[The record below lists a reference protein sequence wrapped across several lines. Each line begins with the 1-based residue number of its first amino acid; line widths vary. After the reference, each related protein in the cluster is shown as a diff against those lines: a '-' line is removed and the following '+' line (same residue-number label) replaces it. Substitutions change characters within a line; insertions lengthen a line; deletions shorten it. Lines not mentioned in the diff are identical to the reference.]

1 MDEKE
6 ARRLALELMERSE
19 AAYLTTIDCDGFPQ
33 TRAMFNLRRV
43 EQFPD
48 LSGLFDKHR
57 DDFLIYFTTN
67 TSSSKVDQIKTNPR
81 VSVYYCKP
89 GEWRGLM
96 LGGEIEIITD
106 KKIKEKIW
114 QNGWEMYYPDGA
126 YDPDYT
132 VLCLRPI
139 LAKYYHRLNFARFC
153 FARRS

>member
-6 ARRLALELMERSE
+6 ARRLGLELMEISE
-19 AAYLTTIDCDGFPQ
+19 AAYLTTIDRDGFPQ
-33 TRAMFNLRRV
+33 TRAMFNLRRT

-67 TSSSKVDQIKTNPR
+67 TSSSKVEQIRTNPR

-89 GEWRGLM
+89 DAWRGLM

-114 QNGWEMYYPDGA
+114 QNGWKIYYPTGV

-139 LAKYYHRLNFARFC
+139 LAKYYHRLNFAQFC
-153 FARRS
+153 FTHRS